1 MNCGLILSAILSG
14 WIGGGL
20 VNWAA
25 DILPGIR
32 DRQEK
37 PAADSM
43 ARSLSH
49 YWTLP
54 WYFFR
59 RGICPHCHE
68 KLGWRSPAV
77 EITTIGLFVLTA
89 AHWGATPTLA
99 VAWLYGL
106 FLVAVTVIDFEHHR
120 VLNIML
126 APAAIVVAGLSLL
139 PGAPQPLD
147 MLLGGAVG
155 FGVFLLLAIIGRGA
169 LGLGDVKLAGVIGM
183 MVGYPGVLT
192 ALAIGAIFGAAGALV
207 LLASRRATRKSA
219 IAYAPYLAAGA
230 MITLWTLGG

>member
-1 MNCGLILSAILSG
+1 MNLSLFLSAILSG

-37 PAADSM
+37 PASESATH
-43 ARSLSH
+43 SLAH

-54 WYFFR
+54 WFFFR

-68 KLGWRSPAV
+68 RLGWRSPAV
-77 EITTIGLFVLTA
+77 EMVGIGLFVLMA
-89 AHWGATPTLA
+89 AHWGATPTLTI
-99 VAWLYGL
+99 AWLYGL
-106 FLVAVTVIDFEHHR
+106 FLIAVTVIDFEHHR

-147 MLLGGAVG
+147 MLLGGVVG
-155 FGVFLLLAIIGRGA
+155 LGVFLLLAIVGRGA
-169 LGLGDVKLAGVIGM
+169 LGMGDVKLAGVVGM

-192 ALAIGAIFGAAGALV
+192 ALTIGAILGAAGALV
-207 LLASRRATRKSA
+207 LLASRRATRKTA
-219 IAYAPYLAAGA
+219 IAYAPYLATGA